1 MMTKSRKDHRV
12 RQPVAPS
19 SSTIAAA
26 FALCLSILFL
36 PLLGGCSDRPATSRT
51 LSPSATSGTMATSG
65 TNSQTSAASTGSG
78 LTDPSSSPSGP
89 LRLSCTPRAT
99 LNPLADL
106 SASYQQV
113 TRLVYEGL
121 YRIDSS
127 GAAVPLLAGSAA
139 VSQDGMSVDISLVPG
154 RVFHN
159 GKPVTAQDAVAS
171 YNALRLAGANSAYAA
186 RLPDIAGITALDA
199 ATIRV
204 VLARPQPDYAWQLTF
219 PVIPAAG
226 LTESAA
232 KPMTIL
238 PGSGPYMISAYQAG
252 TGLTLSVS
260 ERQPDWEKRTV
271 RRILVREYKDSHDAM
286 KAFEKD
292 EIDLIGL
299 SPEEYPVYAIRN
311 GLRLDRFW
319 SDQFVFVAYNNRP
332 GTLLENTGRLAFV
345 KALCQ
350 DERLIAD
357 SDALGLYPAAVPVF
371 PDSLVWTG
379 IPTEQPDRAWLY
391 RSTAQQP
398 LDPRLAYGTTRRAL
412 VILAPDND
420 PLRSELAKRVS
431 ALLAGH
437 KILSEVRILPSDAYF
452 AARLAGQYD
461 ILMAQ
466 AVVPG
471 SMDPRW
477 LIGPS
482 ADGSVPG
489 SELLSRT
496 GLAGYPDVMAAIDS
510 LYREGTAKLA
520 GKAELAGLLR
530 QACEKGPF
538 TGIGFRYAAL
548 GSGHRVRGQARPQAR
563 NLFEGI
569 EDLWIWST

>member
-1 MMTKSRKDHRV
+1 M
-12 RQPVAPS
+12 
-19 SSTIAAA
+19 
-26 FALCLSILFL
+26 
-36 PLLGGCSDRPATSRT
+36 
-51 LSPSATSGTMATSG
+51 
-65 TNSQTSAASTGSG
+65 
-78 LTDPSSSPSGP
+78 
-89 LRLSCTPRAT
+89 
-99 LNPLADL
+99 
-106 SASYQQV
+106 
-113 TRLVYEGL
+113 
-121 YRIDSS
+121 
-127 GAAVPLLAGSAA
+127 
-139 VSQDGMSVDISLVPG
+139 
-154 RVFHN
+154 
-159 GKPVTAQDAVAS
+159 
-171 YNALRLAGANSAYAA
+171 RLAGANSAYAG
-186 RLPDIAGITALDA
+186 RLPDIAGITALDTV
-199 ATIRV
+199 TIRV
-204 VLARPQPDYAWQLTF
+204 ALTRPQPDFAWQLTF
-219 PVIPAAG
+219 PVVPAAG
-226 LTESAA
+226 LLESAA

-238 PGSGPYMISAYQAG
+238 SGSGPYMISGYQAG
-252 TGLTLSVS
+252 SGLTLTVS

-271 RRILVREYKDSHDAM
+271 RHILVREYKDSHDAM

-292 EIDLIGL
+292 EIDLIAL
-299 SPEEYPVYAIRN
+299 SPEDYPVYAIRN
-311 GLRLDRFW
+311 GLRLNRFW
-319 SDQFVFVAYNNRP
+319 SDQFVFIAYNNRP

-350 DERLIAD
+350 DDRLIED
-357 SDALGLYPAAVPVF
+357 NDALGLYPAAAPVF

-379 IPTEQPDRAWLY
+379 IPSEQTDRAWLY

-398 LDPRLAYGTTRRAL
+398 IDPRLAYGTTRRAL
-412 VILAPDND
+412 VILAPDQD
-420 PLRSELAKRVS
+420 PLRSELAKRLS
-431 ALLAGH
+431 ALLAEH

-466 AVVPG
+466 AVVPT
-471 SMDPRW
+471 SVDPRW

-496 GLAGYPDVMAAIDS
+496 GLAGYPDVMTAIDN
-510 LYREGTAKLA
+510 LYREGTASLA

-548 GSGHRVRGQARPQAR
+548 GSGHRVRGQVRPQAR